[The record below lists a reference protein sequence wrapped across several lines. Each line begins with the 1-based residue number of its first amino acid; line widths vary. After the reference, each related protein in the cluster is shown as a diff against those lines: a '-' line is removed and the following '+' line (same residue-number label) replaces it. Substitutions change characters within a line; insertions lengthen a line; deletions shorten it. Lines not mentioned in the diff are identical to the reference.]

1 MKLALSEGVGFFFFL
16 FFFPAKL
23 LISFLSQ
30 IARMQLKKKKIE
42 KVNSPP
48 QEGVRFYPVNK

>member
-1 MKLALSEGVGFFFFL
+1 MKLALSEGVGFFFPF

-30 IARMQLKKKKIE
+30 IARMQLKKKIE